1 MIMNKM
7 TFALVVA
14 LTLLSCTDHQQKDN
28 TMTEQKVTF
37 LNKDLNLNLAGILR
51 LPEGFDQNKDY
62 PAVVVTGPMLSI
74 KEQAQ
79 SVYAERL
86 TEAGYVTL
94 VFDGSFFGES
104 EGMPR
109 FQELPN
115 VKESDIE
122 AAVDYLVGLPYV
134 DAERIGGLGICGSG
148 SYMSVAGVKEPR
160 LKAITAIVPAI
171 SDISTS
177 PMMGFFRP
185 EAEVVAA
192 KAAYEKGEGGLMFLD
207 FMPRAFDEGAAYYY
221 TARGNRKGWSN
232 QVVAWSQLELVKYNV
247 TAIMKDMKKPY
258 LVVSGENAWSRPSS
272 TEIFE
277 AVPHGNKEMVVLPVA
292 SHFDLYDLEPFVSQG
307 MEHILPF
314 FGKNL

>member
-1 MIMNKM
+1 
-7 TFALVVA
+7 
-14 LTLLSCTDHQQKDN
+14 
-28 TMTEQKVTF
+28 
-37 LNKDLNLNLAGILR
+37 
-51 LPEGFDQNKDY
+51 
-62 PAVVVTGPMLSI
+62 MLSV

-94 VFDGSFFGES
+94 VFDGTYFGES

-109 FQELPN
+109 GQELPD

-122 AAVDYLVGLPYV
+122 AAVDYLTGLPFV
-134 DAERIGGLGICGSG
+134 DNDRIGGLGICGSG

-160 LKAITAIVPAI
+160 LKAVTAIVPAI

-185 EAEVVAA
+185 EDEVKAA
-192 KAAYEKGEGGLMFLD
+192 KEAYDKGEGGMMYLN

-221 TARGNRKGWSN
+221 SSRGTHPRWSN

-247 TAIMKDMKKPY
+247 TEIMKGMQKPY
-258 LVVSGENAWSRPSS
+258 LVISGENAWSRPSS
-272 TEIFE
+272 EEIFA
-277 AVPHGNKEMVVLPVA
+277 AVPHDNKAMHVIPEA
-292 SHFDLYDLEPFVSQG
+292 SHFDMYDLAPFVS
-307 MEHILPF
+307 EAFEFILPF
-314 FGKNL
+314 FAENL

>member
-1 MIMNKM
+1 MDTQKVVFMNKE
-7 TFALVVA
+7 LG
-14 LTLLSCTDHQQKDN
+14 LR
-28 TMTEQKVTF
+28 
-37 LNKDLNLNLAGILR
+37 LAGLLR
-51 LPEGFDQNKDY
+51 LPEGFDLSKNY
-62 PAVVVTGPMLSI
+62 PAIVITGPMLSV

-94 VFDGSFFGES
+94 VFDGAYFGES
-104 EGMPR
+104 EGLPR
-109 FQELPN
+109 GQELPE

-122 AAVDYLVGLPYV
+122 AAVDYLVSLPYV
-134 DAERIGGLGICGSG
+134 DSERIGGLGICGSG

-171 SDISTS
+171 ADISTS
-177 PMMGFFRP
+177 PMMGFFKP

-192 KAAYEKGEGGLMFLD
+192 KEAYDKGEGELMFLN

-221 TARGNRKGWSN
+221 SARGTHPRWSN

-247 TAIMKDMKKPY
+247 PNIMKDMTKPY
-258 LVVSGENAWSRPSS
+258 CVISGENAWSRPSS
-272 TEIFE
+272 EDVFN
-277 AVPHGNKEMVVLPVA
+277 AVPHTNKEMHVIPEA
-292 SHFDLYDLEPFVSQG
+292 SHFDMYDLAPFVS
-307 MEHILPF
+307 EAFDYILPF

>member
-1 MIMNKM
+1 
-7 TFALVVA
+7 
-14 LTLLSCTDHQQKDN
+14 
-28 TMTEQKVTF
+28 
-37 LNKDLNLNLAGILR
+37 
-51 LPEGFDQNKDY
+51 
-62 PAVVVTGPMLSI
+62 MLSI

-94 VFDGSFFGES
+94 VFDGSYFGES

-192 KAAYEKGEGGLMFLD
+192 KAASFW
-207 FMPRAFDEGAAYYY
+207 RAREA
-221 TARGNRKGWSN
+221 
-232 QVVAWSQLELVKYNV
+232 
-247 TAIMKDMKKPY
+247 
-258 LVVSGENAWSRPSS
+258 SR
-272 TEIFE
+272 
-277 AVPHGNKEMVVLPVA
+277 
-292 SHFDLYDLEPFVSQG
+292 
-307 MEHILPF
+307 
-314 FGKNL
+314 